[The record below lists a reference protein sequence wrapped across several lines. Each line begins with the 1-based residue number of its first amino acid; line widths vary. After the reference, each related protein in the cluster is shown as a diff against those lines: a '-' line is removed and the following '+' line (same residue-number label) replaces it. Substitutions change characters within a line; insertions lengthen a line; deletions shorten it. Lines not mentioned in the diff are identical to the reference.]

1 MGKQS
6 GKRHASAGNP
16 ISNVKADGKVE
27 ADAELSHGDGDA
39 GEAGIETSGNDI
51 GQSETDYAGLV
62 ELVKSHNE
70 TVRSD
75 IINRAWH
82 PEAKEGSNIQTNLS
96 DVPVLEGKASY
107 QLSTGEIVEI

>member
-1 MGKQS
+1 MGKLTHK
-6 GKRHASAGNP
+6 GLISAGNTLL
-16 ISNVKADGKVE
+16 NGKDTGQAE
-27 ADAELSHGDGDA
+27 ADAELGNGNGA
-39 GEAGIETSGNDI
+39 TGETGIEASGNI
-51 GQSETDYAGLV
+51 AGQSKTDYAGLV

-70 TVRSD
+70 SVRPD